1 MTCSST
7 TLEEENAQK
16 MAYDL
21 SIFLADTY
29 LVYLKTQNFHW
40 NVKDPRF
47 HSLHEFFEEQYKS
60 LAEAT
65 DEIAERIR
73 TLNAPAPGSFKEF
86 LELTRLEEAKGTL
99 SADEMLKQLIN
110 NHQSIVD
117 WLKPMIE
124 QTAKLGDQGTSDL
137 YIERLRAH
145 QKTVWMLK
153 SHFKNS

>member
-7 TLEEENAQK
+7 TIEEESTQK
-16 MAYDL
+16 ISTEL

-40 NVKDPRF
+40 NVRDPRF

-73 TLNAPAPGSFKEF
+73 ALNGKAPGSFREF
-86 LELTRLEEAKGTL
+86 LDLTRLEEAKGSL
-99 SADEMLKQLIN
+99 SADEMLKQLMHD
-110 NHQSIVD
+110 HQSIVD
-117 WLKPMIE
+117 WLKPLIE
-124 QTAKLGDQGTSDL
+124 QAAKLGDQGTSDL
-137 YIERLRAH
+137 FIQRTRAH
-145 QKTVWMLK
+145 QKTIWMLK
-153 SHFKNS
+153 SHFKN